1 MTAPSY
7 VKPHTGR
14 RFGLRERLL
23 LGLLVAALGTVL
35 VAVVG
40 WVSFQRV
47 VSSQQAIVRDTLPAA
62 DALHEAVRANARL
75 AALAPRLLRAD
86 SAAELGQLRAALDV
100 DVPLVRDRL
109 AALRSPHVEAALRDR
124 LQSTGDRLA
133 AALRGMSAAI
143 AERLRLRAAR
153 VERIDALRATIDEL
167 DELAGIHADNATAQ
181 LVATLT
187 SLLQPDPVQGPRS
200 LDEREAARERVLD
213 LDIDSLERMHELNL
227 TVHALGF
234 LVGRLDE
241 LDSNARLQAARG
253 EFAEHLALLA
263 RRLADIPDPGGR
275 EQGRQVH
282 QLLASALED
291 EGAFAL
297 RARELALRAQVETLQ
312 GVVGELTT
320 ELDALAGELIH
331 RGGRLLAAAGSAA
344 ERSATAGLIAF
355 GVIAAALLLVTL
367 GVTVHALRRHTLG
380 RLRALEEATLALASG
395 RREVA
400 IDTTGDDELASLAV
414 ALERFRANAIERDR
428 LAEALRGQQQEL
440 ENQVLA
446 RTAQLRE
453 ANAALARET
462 ADHARARHAAEQA
475 DRAKTAF
482 LGTVSHELRTPLAG
496 ILGLLELVEDAGS
509 ATERTQYQ
517 AQMRAAAVLLL
528 ELLEDML
535 DFARIEAGG
544 VQLDNMGFSLRDTVN
559 DVFAVQG
566 TRAAVRGL
574 ALVAEVDPAL
584 PDAVQGDRRKLS
596 QILLNLVGNA
606 IKFSDKGAV
615 TVRVRAGTQPGR
627 LHFAVEDHGIGI
639 EPARQ
644 QEVFEPFVQVRDSGR
659 HHAGTG
665 LGLAVC
671 RRLVEAMGGAIE
683 LKSAPGKGTTVSFE
697 IALPATTA
705 TPAEATAATA
715 TTDASAPAP
724 GHRVLVVED
733 DEVNRMVVERFLDAL
748 GQQAV
753 CAPDIHNALRLLH
766 ERPIDLALIDMNLP
780 DGDGRELLARLRA
793 LPAHARTPAVLMSA
807 HIPRREVDALLEAGF
822 AAFLSKPFSRQRL
835 RALLAKLLAG
845 GRTAPPAG
853 ERDAV
858 AATAASVPTAATAAT
873 ATEALQAED
882 WIDIDFLRAEQEALG
897 EEIVADIVGVFR
909 TQGQPLLDALLAAAC
924 AGEHAEC
931 ARLAH
936 KLRGAAGNVG
946 AGRLAA
952 CAGTLEDA
960 LKREPSRAAG
970 VEGLAERA
978 GELGEA
984 WTRTLQALDAL
995 RLAAEAPAAAE
1006 PAQPPP
1012 GSTSTASR

>member
-1 MTAPSY
+1 M
-7 VKPHTGR
+7 
-14 RFGLRERLL
+14 
-23 LGLLVAALGTVL
+23 
-35 VAVVG
+35 
-40 WVSFQRV
+40 
-47 VSSQQAIVRDTLPAA
+47 
-62 DALHEAVRANARL
+62 
-75 AALAPRLLRAD
+75 
-86 SAAELGQLRAALDV
+86 
-100 DVPLVRDRL
+100 
-109 AALRSPHVEAALRDR
+109 
-124 LQSTGDRLA
+124 
-133 AALRGMSAAI
+133 
-143 AERLRLRAAR
+143 
-153 VERIDALRATIDEL
+153 
-167 DELAGIHADNATAQ
+167 
-181 LVATLT
+181 
-187 SLLQPDPVQGPRS
+187 
-200 LDEREAARERVLD
+200 
-213 LDIDSLERMHELNL
+213 
-227 TVHALGF
+227 
-234 LVGRLDE
+234 
-241 LDSNARLQAARG
+241 
-253 EFAEHLALLA
+253 
-263 RRLADIPDPGGR
+263 
-275 EQGRQVH
+275 
-282 QLLASALED
+282 
-291 EGAFAL
+291 
-297 RARELALRAQVETLQ
+297 Q

-344 ERSATAGLIAF
+344 ERSATSGLIAF

-970 VEGLAERA
+970 VEDLAERA

>member
-1 MTAPSY
+1 M
-7 VKPHTGR
+7 
-14 RFGLRERLL
+14 
-23 LGLLVAALGTVL
+23 
-35 VAVVG
+35 
-40 WVSFQRV
+40 
-47 VSSQQAIVRDTLPAA
+47 
-62 DALHEAVRANARL
+62 
-75 AALAPRLLRAD
+75 
-86 SAAELGQLRAALDV
+86 
-100 DVPLVRDRL
+100 
-109 AALRSPHVEAALRDR
+109 
-124 LQSTGDRLA
+124 
-133 AALRGMSAAI
+133 
-143 AERLRLRAAR
+143 
-153 VERIDALRATIDEL
+153 
-167 DELAGIHADNATAQ
+167 
-181 LVATLT
+181 
-187 SLLQPDPVQGPRS
+187 
-200 LDEREAARERVLD
+200 
-213 LDIDSLERMHELNL
+213 
-227 TVHALGF
+227 
-234 LVGRLDE
+234 
-241 LDSNARLQAARG
+241 
-253 EFAEHLALLA
+253 
-263 RRLADIPDPGGR
+263 
-275 EQGRQVH
+275 
-282 QLLASALED
+282 
-291 EGAFAL
+291 
-297 RARELALRAQVETLQ
+297 Q

-544 VQLDNMGFSLRDTVN
+544 VQLDNIGFSLRDTVN

-845 GRTAPPAG
+845 GRTAPLAG

-970 VEGLAERA
+970 VEDLAERA

-1012 GSTSTASR
+1012 DSTSTASR

>member
-1 MTAPSY
+1 M
-7 VKPHTGR
+7 
-14 RFGLRERLL
+14 
-23 LGLLVAALGTVL
+23 
-35 VAVVG
+35 
-40 WVSFQRV
+40 
-47 VSSQQAIVRDTLPAA
+47 
-62 DALHEAVRANARL
+62 
-75 AALAPRLLRAD
+75 
-86 SAAELGQLRAALDV
+86 
-100 DVPLVRDRL
+100 
-109 AALRSPHVEAALRDR
+109 
-124 LQSTGDRLA
+124 
-133 AALRGMSAAI
+133 
-143 AERLRLRAAR
+143 
-153 VERIDALRATIDEL
+153 
-167 DELAGIHADNATAQ
+167 
-181 LVATLT
+181 
-187 SLLQPDPVQGPRS
+187 
-200 LDEREAARERVLD
+200 
-213 LDIDSLERMHELNL
+213 
-227 TVHALGF
+227 
-234 LVGRLDE
+234 
-241 LDSNARLQAARG
+241 
-253 EFAEHLALLA
+253 
-263 RRLADIPDPGGR
+263 
-275 EQGRQVH
+275 
-282 QLLASALED
+282 
-291 EGAFAL
+291 
-297 RARELALRAQVETLQ
+297 Q

-344 ERSATAGLIAF
+344 ERSATSGLIAF

-544 VQLDNMGFSLRDTVN
+544 VQLDNIGFSLRDTVN

-845 GRTAPPAG
+845 GRTAPLAG

-970 VEGLAERA
+970 VEDLAERA

-1012 GSTSTASR
+1012 DSTSTASR

>member
-1 MTAPSY
+1 M
-7 VKPHTGR
+7 
-14 RFGLRERLL
+14 
-23 LGLLVAALGTVL
+23 
-35 VAVVG
+35 
-40 WVSFQRV
+40 
-47 VSSQQAIVRDTLPAA
+47 
-62 DALHEAVRANARL
+62 
-75 AALAPRLLRAD
+75 
-86 SAAELGQLRAALDV
+86 
-100 DVPLVRDRL
+100 
-109 AALRSPHVEAALRDR
+109 
-124 LQSTGDRLA
+124 
-133 AALRGMSAAI
+133 
-143 AERLRLRAAR
+143 
-153 VERIDALRATIDEL
+153 
-167 DELAGIHADNATAQ
+167 
-181 LVATLT
+181 
-187 SLLQPDPVQGPRS
+187 
-200 LDEREAARERVLD
+200 
-213 LDIDSLERMHELNL
+213 
-227 TVHALGF
+227 
-234 LVGRLDE
+234 
-241 LDSNARLQAARG
+241 
-253 EFAEHLALLA
+253 
-263 RRLADIPDPGGR
+263 
-275 EQGRQVH
+275 
-282 QLLASALED
+282 
-291 EGAFAL
+291 
-297 RARELALRAQVETLQ
+297 
-312 GVVGELTT
+312 
-320 ELDALAGELIH
+320 
-331 RGGRLLAAAGSAA
+331 
-344 ERSATAGLIAF
+344 
-355 GVIAAALLLVTL
+355 
-367 GVTVHALRRHTLG
+367 
-380 RLRALEEATLALASG
+380 
-395 RREVA
+395 
-400 IDTTGDDELASLAV
+400 
-414 ALERFRANAIERDR
+414 
-428 LAEALRGQQQEL
+428 
-440 ENQVLA
+440 
-446 RTAQLRE
+446 
-453 ANAALARET
+453 
-462 ADHARARHAAEQA
+462 
-475 DRAKTAF
+475 
-482 LGTVSHELRTPLAG
+482 
-496 ILGLLELVEDAGS
+496 
-509 ATERTQYQ
+509 
-517 AQMRAAAVLLL
+517 
-528 ELLEDML
+528 
-535 DFARIEAGG
+535 
-544 VQLDNMGFSLRDTVN
+544 
-559 DVFAVQG
+559 
-566 TRAAVRGL
+566 
-574 ALVAEVDPAL
+574 
-584 PDAVQGDRRKLS
+584 
-596 QILLNLVGNA
+596 
-606 IKFSDKGAV
+606 

-909 TQGQPLLDALLAAAC
+909 TQGQPLLDALLAAAR

-936 KLRGAAGNVG
+936 KLRGAAANVG

-970 VEGLAERA
+970 VEDLAERA

-984 WTRTLQALDAL
+984 WARTLQALDAL

>member
-1 MTAPSY
+1 M
-7 VKPHTGR
+7 
-14 RFGLRERLL
+14 
-23 LGLLVAALGTVL
+23 
-35 VAVVG
+35 
-40 WVSFQRV
+40 
-47 VSSQQAIVRDTLPAA
+47 
-62 DALHEAVRANARL
+62 
-75 AALAPRLLRAD
+75 
-86 SAAELGQLRAALDV
+86 
-100 DVPLVRDRL
+100 
-109 AALRSPHVEAALRDR
+109 
-124 LQSTGDRLA
+124 
-133 AALRGMSAAI
+133 
-143 AERLRLRAAR
+143 
-153 VERIDALRATIDEL
+153 
-167 DELAGIHADNATAQ
+167 
-181 LVATLT
+181 
-187 SLLQPDPVQGPRS
+187 
-200 LDEREAARERVLD
+200 
-213 LDIDSLERMHELNL
+213 
-227 TVHALGF
+227 
-234 LVGRLDE
+234 
-241 LDSNARLQAARG
+241 
-253 EFAEHLALLA
+253 
-263 RRLADIPDPGGR
+263 
-275 EQGRQVH
+275 
-282 QLLASALED
+282 
-291 EGAFAL
+291 
-297 RARELALRAQVETLQ
+297 Q

-344 ERSATAGLIAF
+344 ERSATSGLIAF

-544 VQLDNMGFSLRDTVN
+544 VQLDNIGFSLRDTVN

-970 VEGLAERA
+970 VEDLAERA

-1012 GSTSTASR
+1012 DSTSTASR